1 MGVTLL
7 EREREMAAIRTV
19 LKRGGVLLVEGG
31 AGIGKTSLLGA
42 ATERAARTG
51 HAVLRARGSEL
62 EAGFAFG
69 VVRQLFERRVAESA
83 AAERRALF
91 SGPAAAARPLLT
103 GDVTE
108 TSARDRAF
116 AVLHGLY
123 WLAANLAAVRPLVIA
138 VDDAH
143 WADGPSLRWVAYLA
157 PRVEGLPVTLLL
169 ALRPEEAE
177 MQDDTLPS
185 LRTVAT
191 VVRPRLLSES
201 AVADIVRDV
210 IGAEASAEL
219 CAAAW
224 RKTGGNPF
232 YLRELLRAD
241 DGPVKALTRPGHGL
255 AIQVATRLR
264 RLDPHALRLAQAVA
278 VLGDDC
284 ELRQAAALA
293 DVQMDTAMRLA
304 AGLIRLEV
312 LADHEL
318 PRFLHPVLRE
328 AVEASLS
335 TDERDSAHRAAARLR
350 YADRAPIG
358 RVAAHL
364 MRVRPAADHWVLA
377 RLREAAQAAVGG
389 GAPAA
394 GADLLR
400 RALAEPAPLEERVE
414 VLRETAGAEVLAGR
428 QSACARLEEALQLV
442 RHPRE
447 RAQVALELAQAHAN
461 LYRWAEA
468 VDVCERTLA
477 ELEEGD
483 QDLMGRLEAELV
495 VCGLRDARR
504 AAQAL
509 PVLERLGRRSLDAA
523 AAEAFATAR
532 AIAAHR
538 YEGRPAEEVA
548 LPLQAA
554 LDRAGPRPENWDS
567 RLPGLV
573 TLLWVER
580 FGAVEAMLT
589 AMLAEAERSGSARGL
604 HNTYVTLGLLKL
616 LLGALPEADA
626 AARVALGVLQAGDF
640 AEGLS
645 LVVSVLAEVAVEA
658 GDLGGADAVLDMVK
672 VGELPP
678 TVSALRMRVARAR
691 LRMAQDRPAE
701 ALAELEA
708 CRVLFKP
715 RLLGVEL
722 PGNGFPQ
729 LRSRCAQAL
738 LRLDRRE
745 EARELVNSELDD
757 ARAFGAPRALGVAL
771 RVSGLVHGGE
781 EGLRL
786 LEESVAVLRQSP
798 AVLERAHSLA
808 ELGAALRRAGRR
820 TEARAPLA
828 EALEFAA
835 RCGARPLAA
844 RAREELQ
851 ATGAR
856 PRREWRTGVEALT
869 PSELRVAR
877 LAAEGKTNREIAQT
891 LYVTL
896 KTVEA
901 HLASTYGKLAI
912 AGRSELMLRLEG
924 AAGS

>member
-1 MGVTLL
+1 
-7 EREREMAAIRTV
+7 MAAIRTV

-42 ATERAARTG
+42 ATERAARAG

-69 VVRQLFERRVAESA
+69 VVRQLFERRVADSA
-83 AAERRALF
+83 AAARRALF
-91 SGPAAAARPLLT
+91 SGAAAAARPLRT

-108 TSARDRAF
+108 TSAMDRAF
-116 AVLHGLY
+116 AVIHGLY
-123 WLAANLAAVRPLVIA
+123 WLAANLATVRPLVIA

-143 WADGPSLRWVAYLA
+143 WADGPSLRWVTYLA

-219 CAAAW
+219 CAATW

-304 AGLIRLEV
+304 AGLVRLEV

-318 PRFLHPVLRE
+318 PRFLHPVQRE

-350 YADRAPIG
+350 YVDGAPIG

-364 MRVRPAADHWVLA
+364 MRVR
-377 RLREAAQAAVGG
+377 
-389 GAPAA
+389 AA

-400 RALAEPAPLEERVE
+400 RALAEPPPLEERVE

-548 LPLQAA
+548 LPLQRA
-554 LDRAGPRPENWDS
+554 LGRAGPRPENWDS

-626 AARVALGVLQAGDF
+626 AARVALRVLQAGDF
-640 AEGLS
+640 AELVP

-658 GDLGGADAVLDMVK
+658 GDLVGAEAVLDMVK
-672 VGELPP
+672 VGQLPP

-691 LRMAQDRPAE
+691 LLMAQDRPAE

-708 CRVLFKP
+708 CQVLFKP
-715 RLLGVEL
+715 RLLGVAL
-722 PGNGFPQ
+722 PDNGFPQ

-745 EARELVNSELDD
+745 EARELVNSELAD
-757 ARAFGAPRALGVAL
+757 ARAFGAPRALGV
-771 RVSGLVHGGE
+771 
-781 EGLRL
+781 
-786 LEESVAVLRQSP
+786 
-798 AVLERAHSLA
+798 
-808 ELGAALRRAGRR
+808 
-820 TEARAPLA
+820 
-828 EALEFAA
+828 
-835 RCGARPLAA
+835 
-844 RAREELQ
+844 
-851 ATGAR
+851 
-856 PRREWRTGVEALT
+856 
-869 PSELRVAR
+869 
-877 LAAEGKTNREIAQT
+877 
-891 LYVTL
+891 
-896 KTVEA
+896 
-901 HLASTYGKLAI
+901 
-912 AGRSELMLRLEG
+912 
-924 AAGS
+924 